1 MQCRLFNDHAPFR
14 KPATLPVICVVV
26 AVAGRGVD
34 VVCNQ
39 PVEVLV
45 ATYANALHFLLG
57 DVQAVRVEVAQ
68 NHHVLEHRGGT
79 TFSTQDVTGYWIHN
93 LIR

>member
-1 MQCRLFNDHAPFR
+1 M
-14 KPATLPVICVVV
+14 LPVVCVVV

-34 VVCNQ
+34 VVCDQ

-45 ATYANALHFLLG
+45 GTYANGLHFLLG

-68 NHHVLEHRGGT
+68 NHHVLEHRGGAT
-79 TFSTQDVTGYWIHN
+79 LRGQDATGYRIHDS
-93 LIR
+93 IRKTGIRPREA